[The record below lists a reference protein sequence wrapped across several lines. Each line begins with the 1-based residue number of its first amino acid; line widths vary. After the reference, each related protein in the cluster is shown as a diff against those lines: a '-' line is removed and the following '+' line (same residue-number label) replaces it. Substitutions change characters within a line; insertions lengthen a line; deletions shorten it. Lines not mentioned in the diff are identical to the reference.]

1 MMRSS
6 RSTAIGA
13 GGWGAAYAV
22 RGAQPASIPMPALR
36 ARGSLSEGTELRSPL
51 LSGEAEDDATPPRS
65 RQRGLPA
72 LPAGAACC
80 DALLFP
86 RQQPRPTPGGTG
98 HRAGLQRYAAVI
110 CRRSILSV
118 YFTMLCEPL
127 EFHPPS
133 TRLFTPAQAT
143 RCSTRR
149 CGTCRSS
156 SRR

>member
-1 MMRSS
+1 M
-6 RSTAIGA
+6 A
-13 GGWGAAYAV
+13 
-22 RGAQPASIPMPALR
+22 ALR

-51 LSGEAEDDATPPRS
+51 LSGEAEDDEATPQP
-65 RQRGLPA
+65 RQRG

-86 RQQPRPTPGGTG
+86 RQRPRPTPGGTG
-98 HRAGLQRYAAVI
+98 HRAGFQRYAAVI

-127 EFHPPS
+127 EFHHRHPLRFHGLRFHPRPPP
-133 TRLFTPAQAT
+133 PAQAT